1 MPGGRPPFRIA
12 RPRLGPFD
20 LVGFRIAVDAHM
32 VGERETGNET
42 YTRNLLRGLAEQPDS
57 DHYLCLT
64 PDPLRLRPLDL
75 PANFEPVRV
84 WPGQSLIRVPVATP
98 LAVRR
103 KRADLLHMT
112 TYVSPP
118 WSPCPTV
125 VTIHDLSFL
134 EYPTAFSWRVRTMLR
149 RLVPGSVARAA
160 RVIAVSEWTKQD
172 LIRRYG
178 IAPEKIAVTPEAP
191 PPGFGRLP
199 DVRRRPLPAGVREP
213 FVLAVGNL
221 EPRKNLVRLIHAFGL
236 VVRQHGFEGQLALV
250 GKPGRRA
257 DEARQAARES
267 GVESH
272 VAFTGFVSHDDLTL
286 LYNRAALFVYPSLYE
301 GFGLPP
307 LEAMACGCPVVASN
321 ATAMPEVLGD
331 AALLVDPLST
341 AALAEAMAA
350 VLGRPELAAGLR
362 EKGQRRAAGYTWEA
376 TAARTREVYA
386 QVLAGRS

>member
-1 MPGGRPPFRIA
+1 
-12 RPRLGPFD
+12 

-42 YTRNLLRGLAEQPDS
+42 YTRNLLRGLADQPDS

-103 KRADLLHMT
+103 KRAHLLHMT
-112 TYVSPP
+112 TYVTPP

-134 EYPTAFSWRVRTMLR
+134 EYPNAFSWRVRTMLS

-160 RVIAVSEWTKQD
+160 RVIAVSEWTKHD
-172 LIRRYG
+172 LVRRYG
-178 IAPEKIAVTPEAP
+178 VPPEKIAVTPEAA
-191 PPGFGRLP
+191 PPGFSRLP
-199 DVRRRPLPAGVREP
+199 DAQRRPLPVAVREP

-221 EPRKNLVRLIHAFGL
+221 EPRKNLARLIQAFGV
-236 VVRQHGFEGQLALV
+236 VVREHGFTGQLVLV
-250 GKPGRRA
+250 GKAHMRA
-257 DEARQAARES
+257 GDAQQAARES
-267 GVESH
+267 GIESR
-272 VAFTGFVSHDDLTL
+272 VAFTGYVSHDDLML
-286 LYNRAALFVYPSLYE
+286 LYNRASVFVYPSLYE

-321 ATAMPEVLGD
+321 VTALPEVLGD
-331 AALLVDPLST
+331 GALLVNPLSVEE
-341 AALAEAMAA
+341 LAQAIAA
-350 VLGRPELAAGLR
+350 VLQRPELAASLR
-362 EKGQRRAAGYTWEA
+362 EKGAQRAASYSWSA
-376 TAARTREVYA
+376 TAAKTREVYA